1 MFSHDS
7 SGLHILDLT
16 PGKYYYDG
24 VSQKIT
30 DTLKQIN
37 ISKEEL
43 LIKILDKINQKILK
57 EYVLDYLPSDPFVIG
72 YVCGCAHAFEGREKK
87 SIELSILQNKIIKK
101 YLKTDLSS
109 DDFKKLINDTKNDF
123 GEGFK

>member
-1 MFSHDS
+1 M
-7 SGLHILDLT
+7 
-16 PGKYYYDG
+16 
-24 VSQKIT
+24 
-30 DTLKQIN
+30 
-37 ISKEEL
+37 
-43 LIKILDKINQKILK
+43 
-57 EYVLDYLPSDPFVIG
+57 IG

-123 GEGFK
+123 GEGFKSGLDLIFYNDVQNITHQTKLEGHILGYNRDSYGRKG